1 MSLTRAIAGNTV
13 IQVSGKFIGVLLGI
27 LTVAVMTR
35 HLGQAGY
42 GQFTTAISF
51 LQFFGILVDFGLTL
65 TMIRMIAEAG
75 ADEERIASNI
85 FTLRLVSGAVFFGAA
100 ALAGLLFPYPA
111 AIKAAIAL
119 GSLSFLCISLSSV
132 LVGVFQ
138 KKLAVRDAAIAEVAG
153 RLVLFGGVVAAAR
166 LGWGL
171 LAIVGILVVGNLA
184 QLALNLVFV
193 RRLLRL
199 RLAFDP
205 ALWREIVR
213 QSWPLGLSIA
223 FNLVYLKGDVI
234 VLSLVRT
241 QNEVGLY
248 GAAYKILDVI
258 TIVPTVFMA
267 LVLPVLTSAWSAGD
281 RPAFIRRLGRAFD
294 FMSILAI
301 PLAVGTFAVS
311 SDLMSF
317 VAGKDFAAAGAP
329 LAILMLAGS
338 MVFWSALFGHAIIA
352 LGLQKKMIWGYA
364 LDAVVSIGLYLLLI
378 PRFGA
383 MGAAWVTLFS
393 EAFIAAATA
402 AVVLRRAGAGLPLG
416 AFAKAAAASAVM
428 YLVLLFAGPIHVMLR
443 VLIGML
449 VYAAILGA
457 LGGIPKDAIRQL
469 RLVKKSDGI

>member
-13 IQVSGKFIGVLLGI
+13 VQVAGKFIGVLLGI

-42 GQFTTAISF
+42 GQFTTAVSF

-65 TMIRMIAEAG
+65 TMIRMLAEPG
-75 ADEERIASNI
+75 ADESRIASNI
-85 FTLRLVSGAVFFGAA
+85 FTLRLASGAAFFGTA
-100 ALAGLLFPYPA
+100 ALIGLLFPYPA
-111 AIKAAIAL
+111 VIKAAIAL

-138 KKLAVRDAAIAEVAG
+138 KKLAVHKAAAAEVAG
-153 RLVLFGGVVAAAR
+153 RLVLFGGVVAASR

-171 LAIVGILVVGNLA
+171 LAIVGILVAGNAA
-184 QLALNLVFV
+184 QLLLNLIFA

-199 RLAFDP
+199 RPAFDRT
-205 ALWREIVR
+205 LWREIVR

-234 VLSLVRT
+234 ILSLTRP

-258 TIVPTVFMA
+258 TIIPTVFMG
-267 LVLPVLTSAWSAGD
+267 LVLPVLAGAWTAGD
-281 RPAFIRRLGRAFD
+281 RAAFARRLGRAFD
-294 FMSILAI
+294 FLSLLAV
-301 PLAVGTFAVS
+301 PLAVGTFAVAG
-311 SDLMSF
+311 DLMGF
-317 VAGKDFAAAGAP
+317 VAGTEFAAAGAP
-329 LAILMLAGS
+329 LAVLMLAGS
-338 MVFWSALFGHAIIA
+338 MVFWSALFGHAVIA

-364 LDAVVSIGLYLLLI
+364 IDAAVSIALYLLFI
-378 PRFGA
+378 PSYGA

-402 AVVLRRAGAGLPLG
+402 AVVLRGSGSRLPLRNLG
-416 AFAKAAAASAVM
+416 KALLASLAM
-428 YLVLLFAGPIHVMLR
+428 YLVLRWTGGVQVLPR
-443 VLIGML
+443 VLIGMA
-449 VYAAILGA
+449 VYAAALAA
-457 LGGIPKDAIRQL
+457 LGGIDRDMLSLLLKRKTAEI
-469 RLVKKSDGI
+469 